1 MKKSEFQRM
10 SFLTKLRF
18 KLGRSST
25 ANRLKK
31 LLIILKKEG
40 FEFVTFSEFK
50 KELIINNQ
58 RNENRQNN
66 TIKNRV

>member
-1 MKKSEFQRM
+1 MIHIFFRSPFELTNEEVRIPKDV

-31 LLIILKKEG
+31 LLIILKEG
-40 FEFVTFSEFK
+40 FEFVTFLNLKS
-50 KELIINNQ
+50 
-58 RNENRQNN
+58 
-66 TIKNRV
+66 